1 MEFYIAQ
8 AISILN
14 GILAIIMMQFKS
26 MKNILIFQIICNL
39 LTASTYLLLGGL
51 SGAGICIIA
60 IVQTVTM
67 FIYNV
72 KKLPPHKAVIAAFIA
87 LYIGCSAFYYSSFID
102 IFSALAAVCFA
113 FSVVQTKS
121 SLSRLWYLFNPLC
134 WLIYDIFT
142 RAYGNFVL
150 HLVIFVSTFIAIL
163 RNDVKRKEN
172 RKDIKG
178 NERIS

>member
-8 AISILN
+8 AISVIN
-14 GILAIIMMQFKS
+14 GVVAVMMMQFKS
-26 MKNILIFQIICNL
+26 MKKILIFQIICNL

-72 KKLPPHKAVIAAFIA
+72 RKVPPHRLVIALFVA
-87 LYIGCSAFYYSSFID
+87 LYVGCSIFYFKSFID
-102 IFSALAAVCFA
+102 IFSGLAAVCFA
-113 FSVVQTKS
+113 LSVVQTKS
-121 SLSRLWYLFNPLC
+121 SRSRLWYVFNPLF

-142 RAYGNFVL
+142 RAYGNFAL
-150 HLVIFVSTFIAIL
+150 HLTVFISTFLAII
-163 RNDVKRKEN
+163 RND
-172 RKDIKG
+172 IKKG
-178 NERIS
+178 DLKK